1 MSNNSLLYQ
10 LYLTSRK
17 SISRVVARL
26 VPPHAIEDIVQ
37 ETYVRICQT
46 EHQQLHAPKAFMFT
60 IARNL
65 ALDYRKQAA
74 VQKVDQIGDEEMFD
88 VLSGQGQQARDEVFQ
103 QAASEQDFA
112 LLCEAVRQLPQQCR
126 KVFVLKKVYGYSQQE
141 IAVQLNISESTVE
154 KHIAAGMKS
163 CMLYMRKANAG
174 EAGPGQTPTHR
185 HFRGGSYE

>member
-88 VLSGQGQQARDEVFQ
+88 VLSGQGQSARDEVFQ

-174 EAGPGQTPTHR
+174 EAGPGQTPTNR
-185 HFRGGSYE
+185 HYRGGSYE